1 MRDHPIR
8 SETSPLNLQAYR
20 PAYDPAR
27 TLLGPFSDPPRTLP
41 GPSMQAYLSYDPAA
55 AATWG
60 AGDDI
65 PFAFLAN
72 ALRL

>member
-8 SETSPLNLQAYR
+8 SETSPLNLQAY
-20 PAYDPAR
+20 
-27 TLLGPFSDPPRTLP
+27 
-41 GPSMQAYLSYDPAA
+41 LSYDPTA

-60 AGDDI
+60 AGEDI